1 MKKVRITLIKGTVRR
16 LPVHRANVAALG
28 LRKIG
33 QSVEHNLTRTWSRSR
48 RSKMELNTLNP
59 GKAAKGKSRK
69 RIGRGPGS
77 GWGTTAGRGQKGA
90 GARKSAKAGRVAFE
104 GGQMPIHRRI
114 PKRGFKHAG
123 VEFQIVN
130 LKRLAGVSVTDFDA
144 KVLFDQGFI
153 KNVELPVKVLAF
165 GSIDK
170 AINVKVNAISEK
182 AKAAIEAAGG
192 KVEII

>member
-1 MKKVRITLIKGTVRR
+1 
-16 LPVHRANVAALG
+16 
-28 LRKIG
+28 
-33 QSVEHNLTRTWSRSR
+33 
-48 RSKMELNTLNP
+48 MELNTLNP

-123 VEFQIVN
+123 IEFQIVN
-130 LKRLAGVSVTDFDA
+130 LKRLASANVAEFDA
-144 KVLFDQGFI
+144 KVLFDLGFI
-153 KNVELPVKVLAF
+153 RNIEKPVKVLAF
-165 GSIDK
+165 GAIDK

-182 AKAAIEAAGG
+182 AKSLIEAAGG
-192 KVEII
+192 KVEIV

>member
-1 MKKVRITLIKGTVRR
+1 
-16 LPVHRANVAALG
+16 
-28 LRKIG
+28 
-33 QSVEHNLTRTWSRSR
+33 
-48 RSKMELNTLNP
+48 MELNTLNP
-59 GKAAKGKSRK
+59 GKANVVKRK

-123 VEFQIVN
+123 IEFQIVN
-130 LKRLAGVSVTDFDA
+130 LKRLAAANVAEFDA
-144 KVLFDQGFI
+144 KVLFDLGFI
-153 KNVELPVKVLAF
+153 RNIDKPVKVLAF
-165 GSIDK
+165 GAIDK

-182 AKAAIEAAGG
+182 AKALIEAAGG
-192 KVEII
+192 KVEIV

>member
-1 MKKVRITLIKGTVRR
+1 
-16 LPVHRANVAALG
+16 
-28 LRKIG
+28 
-33 QSVEHNLTRTWSRSR
+33 
-48 RSKMELNTLNP
+48 MELNTLNP
-59 GKAAKGKSRK
+59 GKAKVVKRK

-130 LKRLAGVSVTDFDA
+130 LKRLAACSVAEFDA

-153 KNVELPVKVLAF
+153 KSVEKPVKVLAF
-165 GSIDK
+165 GTIDK

-192 KVEII
+192 KVEIV

>member
-1 MKKVRITLIKGTVRR
+1 
-16 LPVHRANVAALG
+16 
-28 LRKIG
+28 
-33 QSVEHNLTRTWSRSR
+33 
-48 RSKMELNTLNP
+48 MELNTLNP
-59 GKAAKGKSRK
+59 GKAKVVKRK

-123 VEFQIVN
+123 IEFQIVN
-130 LKRLAGVSVTDFDA
+130 LKRLAAANVAEFDA
-144 KVLFDQGFI
+144 KVLFDLGFI
-153 KNVELPVKVLAF
+153 RNIEKPVKVLAF
-165 GSIDK
+165 GAIDK

-182 AKAAIEAAGG
+182 AKSLIEAAGG
-192 KVEII
+192 KVEIV

>member
-1 MKKVRITLIKGTVRR
+1 
-16 LPVHRANVAALG
+16 
-28 LRKIG
+28 
-33 QSVEHNLTRTWSRSR
+33 
-48 RSKMELNTLNP
+48 MELNTLNP
-59 GKAAKGKSRK
+59 GKAKVVKRK

-123 VEFQIVN
+123 IEFQIVN
-130 LKRLAGVSVTDFDA
+130 LKRLAAANVAEFDA
-144 KVLFDQGFI
+144 KVLFDLGFI
-153 KNVELPVKVLAF
+153 RKIEQPVKVLAF
-165 GSIDK
+165 GAIDK

-182 AKAAIEAAGG
+182 AKALIEAAGG
-192 KVEII
+192 KVEIV

>member
-1 MKKVRITLIKGTVRR
+1 
-16 LPVHRANVAALG
+16 
-28 LRKIG
+28 
-33 QSVEHNLTRTWSRSR
+33 
-48 RSKMELNTLNP
+48 MELNTLNP
-59 GKAAKGKSRK
+59 GKAKVVKRK

-123 VEFQIVN
+123 IEFQIVN
-130 LKRLAGVSVTDFDA
+130 LKRLAAANVAEFDA
-144 KVLFDQGFI
+144 KVLFDLGFI
-153 KNVELPVKVLAF
+153 RNIEKPVKVLAF
-165 GSIDK
+165 GAIDK

-182 AKAAIEAAGG
+182 AKALIEAAGG
-192 KVEII
+192 KVEIV

>member
-1 MKKVRITLIKGTVRR
+1 
-16 LPVHRANVAALG
+16 
-28 LRKIG
+28 
-33 QSVEHNLTRTWSRSR
+33 
-48 RSKMELNTLNP
+48 MELNTLNP
-59 GKAAKGKSRK
+59 GKAKVVKRK

-123 VEFQIVN
+123 IEFQIVN
-130 LKRLAGVSVTDFDA
+130 LKRLAASNVAEFDA
-144 KVLFDQGFI
+144 KVLFDLGFI
-153 KNVELPVKVLAF
+153 RNIEKPVKVLAF
-165 GSIDK
+165 GAIDN

-182 AKAAIEAAGG
+182 AKALIEAAGG
-192 KVEII
+192 KVEIV

>member
-1 MKKVRITLIKGTVRR
+1 
-16 LPVHRANVAALG
+16 
-28 LRKIG
+28 
-33 QSVEHNLTRTWSRSR
+33 
-48 RSKMELNTLNP
+48 MELNTLNP
-59 GKAAKGKSRK
+59 GKAKVVKRK

-123 VEFQIVN
+123 IEFQIVN
-130 LKRLAGVSVTDFDA
+130 LKRLAAANVAEFDA
-144 KVLFDQGFI
+144 KVLFDLGFI
-153 KNVELPVKVLAF
+153 RNIEQPVKVLAF
-165 GSIDK
+165 GAIDK

-182 AKAAIEAAGG
+182 AKALIEAAGG
-192 KVEII
+192 KVEIV

>member
-1 MKKVRITLIKGTVRR
+1 
-16 LPVHRANVAALG
+16 
-28 LRKIG
+28 
-33 QSVEHNLTRTWSRSR
+33 
-48 RSKMELNTLNP
+48 MELNTLNP

-114 PKRGFKHAG
+114 PKRGFKH
-123 VEFQIVN
+123 
-130 LKRLAGVSVTDFDA
+130 GVSVTDFDA

>member
-1 MKKVRITLIKGTVRR
+1 
-16 LPVHRANVAALG
+16 
-28 LRKIG
+28 
-33 QSVEHNLTRTWSRSR
+33 
-48 RSKMELNTLNP
+48 
-59 GKAAKGKSRK
+59 
-69 RIGRGPGS
+69 
-77 GWGTTAGRGQKGA
+77 
-90 GARKSAKAGRVAFE
+90 
-104 GGQMPIHRRI
+104 MPIHRRI

-123 VEFQIVN
+123 IEFQIVN
-130 LKRLAGVSVTDFDA
+130 LKKLAAVSTVDFDA
-144 KVLFDQGFI
+144 KVLADLGFI

>member
-1 MKKVRITLIKGTVRR
+1 
-16 LPVHRANVAALG
+16 
-28 LRKIG
+28 
-33 QSVEHNLTRTWSRSR
+33 
-48 RSKMELNTLNP
+48 MELNTLNP
-59 GKAAKGKSRK
+59 GKAKVVKRK

-123 VEFQIVN
+123 VEYQLVN
-130 LKRLAGVSVTDFDA
+130 LKKLAAVSASEFDA
-144 KVLFDQGFI
+144 KVLFDLGFVR
-153 KNVELPVKVLAF
+153 NVEEPIKVLAY
-165 GSIDK
+165 GTVDK
-170 AINVKVNAISEK
+170 AISVKVNAISEK
-182 AKAAIEAAGG
+182 AKSLIEAAGG

>member
-1 MKKVRITLIKGTVRR
+1 
-16 LPVHRANVAALG
+16 
-28 LRKIG
+28 
-33 QSVEHNLTRTWSRSR
+33 
-48 RSKMELNTLNP
+48 MELNTLNP

-123 VEFQIVN
+123 IEFQIVN
-130 LKRLAGVSVTDFDA
+130 LKRLAACSVTEFDA
-144 KVLFDQGFI
+144 KALFDQGLI
-153 KNVELPVKVLAF
+153 RSVELPVKILAF
-165 GSIDK
+165 GAIDK

-182 AKAAIEAAGG
+182 AKSAIEAAGG

>member
-1 MKKVRITLIKGTVRR
+1 
-16 LPVHRANVAALG
+16 
-28 LRKIG
+28 
-33 QSVEHNLTRTWSRSR
+33 
-48 RSKMELNTLNP
+48 MELNTLNP

-123 VEFQIVN
+123 IEFQIVN
-130 LKRLAGVSVTDFDA
+130 LKRLAASNVAEFDA
-144 KVLFDQGFI
+144 KVLFDLGFI
-153 KNVELPVKVLAF
+153 RNVEQPVKVLAF
-165 GSIDK
+165 GTIDK

>member
-1 MKKVRITLIKGTVRR
+1 
-16 LPVHRANVAALG
+16 
-28 LRKIG
+28 
-33 QSVEHNLTRTWSRSR
+33 
-48 RSKMELNTLNP
+48 MELNTLNP
-59 GKAAKGKSRK
+59 GKAKVVKRK

-123 VEFQIVN
+123 IEFQIVN
-130 LKRLAGVSVTDFDA
+130 LKRLAAANVAEFDA
-144 KVLFDQGFI
+144 KVLFDLGFI
-153 KNVELPVKVLAF
+153 RNIEQPVKVLAF
-165 GSIDK
+165 GAIDK

-182 AKAAIEAAGG
+182 AKSLIEAAGG
-192 KVEII
+192 KVEIV

>member
-1 MKKVRITLIKGTVRR
+1 
-16 LPVHRANVAALG
+16 
-28 LRKIG
+28 
-33 QSVEHNLTRTWSRSR
+33 
-48 RSKMELNTLNP
+48 MELNTLNP
-59 GKAAKGKSRK
+59 GKAKVVKRK

-123 VEFQIVN
+123 LEYQIVN
-130 LKRLAGVSVTDFDA
+130 LKKLASASATEFDA
-144 KVLFDQGFI
+144 KVMFDLGMVR
-153 KNVELPVKVLAF
+153 NVKEPIKVLAF
-165 GSIDK
+165 GTVEK

-182 AKAAIEAAGG
+182 AKSLIEAAGG

>member
-1 MKKVRITLIKGTVRR
+1 
-16 LPVHRANVAALG
+16 
-28 LRKIG
+28 
-33 QSVEHNLTRTWSRSR
+33 
-48 RSKMELNTLNP
+48 MELNTLNP
-59 GKAAKGKSRK
+59 GKAKVVKRN

-123 VEFQIVN
+123 IEFQIVN
-130 LKRLAGVSVTDFDA
+130 LKRLAAANVAEFDA
-144 KVLFDQGFI
+144 KVLFDLGFI
-153 KNVELPVKVLAF
+153 RNIDKPVKVLAF
-165 GSIDK
+165 GAIDK

-182 AKAAIEAAGG
+182 AKALIEAAGG
-192 KVEII
+192 KVEIV

>member
-1 MKKVRITLIKGTVRR
+1 
-16 LPVHRANVAALG
+16 
-28 LRKIG
+28 
-33 QSVEHNLTRTWSRSR
+33 
-48 RSKMELNTLNP
+48 MELNSLNP
-59 GKAAKGKSRK
+59 GKAKVVKRK

-130 LKRLAGVSVTDFDA
+130 LKRLAAANVAEFDA
-144 KVLFDQGFI
+144 KVLFDLGLI
-153 KNVELPVKVLAF
+153 RNIEKPVKVLAF
-165 GSIDK
+165 GTVDK
-170 AINVKVNAISEK
+170 AINVKVNAISEA
-182 AKAAIEAAGG
+182 AKSAIEAAGG
-192 KVEII
+192 KVEIV

>member
-1 MKKVRITLIKGTVRR
+1 
-16 LPVHRANVAALG
+16 
-28 LRKIG
+28 
-33 QSVEHNLTRTWSRSR
+33 
-48 RSKMELNTLNP
+48 MELNTLNP
-59 GKAAKGKSRK
+59 GKAKVVKRK

-123 VEFQIVN
+123 IEFQIVN
-130 LKRLAGVSVTDFDA
+130 LKRLAASNVAEFDA
-144 KVLFDQGFI
+144 KVLFDLGFI
-153 KNVELPVKVLAF
+153 RNIEQPVKVLAF
-165 GSIDK
+165 GAIDK

-182 AKAAIEAAGG
+182 AKALIEAAGG
-192 KVEII
+192 KVEIV

>member
-1 MKKVRITLIKGTVRR
+1 M
-16 LPVHRANVAALG
+16 A
-28 LRKIG
+28 
-33 QSVEHNLTRTWSRSR
+33 
-48 RSKMELNTLNP
+48 LNTLNP
-59 GKAAKGKSRK
+59 GKAKVVKRK

-123 VEFQIVN
+123 IEFQIVN
-130 LKRLAGVSVTDFDA
+130 LKRLAAVSATEFDA
-144 KVLFDQGFI
+144 KVLFDLGFI
-153 KNVELPVKVLAF
+153 RNVEKPVKVLAF
-165 GSIDK
+165 GAIDK

-182 AKAAIEAAGG
+182 AKALIEAAGG
-192 KVEII
+192 KVEIV